1 MENNLYIG
9 KKQKKLFLSTEKEDI
24 IKIEIRIVSGSF
36 LRWPAI
42 ELIKRLDDTRGEILF
57 HRVFFRRKDLYRS
70 RRKERKRETVLV
82 ISFSLV
88 VAGLRVYRIHG
99 FDHSLANLP
108 WTWRRRG
115 GGRLGVI
122 WRNNGV
128 DKLDLRGSPEEE
140 EEGKIEI
147 RVSSKCLHG
156 NSCAPAINQNFFFF
170 FSILI
175 SVRATVFPVSPVSS
189 SFSPTLDRPFS
200 LHIEENRGI
209 QGRKEI
215 SPSKRVK
222 FEKFNSI
229 SATINRSG
237 NPIRWQMKGMEIYI

>member
-1 MENNLYIG
+1 MVNEINRSRSAQPHDKRSAVTSLAGQDVIIGSCTLVSSCHGSKQNQIRIQSSIQTRFIIQFSRLLEERKDKPTTFRSWILNFFARTCNLYAMENNLYIG

-24 IKIEIRIVSGSF
+24 IKIETRIVSGSF

-70 RRKERKRETVLV
+70 RRRERKRETVLV

-115 GGRLGVI
+115 GGRLG
-122 WRNNGV
+122 NM
-128 DKLDLRGSPEEE
+128 
-140 EEGKIEI
+140 
-147 RVSSKCLHG
+147 
-156 NSCAPAINQNFFFF
+156 
-170 FSILI
+170 
-175 SVRATVFPVSPVSS
+175 
-189 SFSPTLDRPFS
+189 
-200 LHIEENRGI
+200 
-209 QGRKEI
+209 KE
-215 SPSKRVK
+215 
-222 FEKFNSI
+222 
-229 SATINRSG
+229 
-237 NPIRWQMKGMEIYI
+237 